1 MKVKSLS
8 RVRLLATPRTAAY
21 QEPTRLLGP
30 WDFPGKS
37 TGVGCQCL
45 LLHAHQA
52 EPNLTAP
59 GKRSYACFAKS
70 LQSCPTLH
78 GPVNCSPL
86 GSSVHGN
93 LLKWAAMPSARG
105 SSRPRDRTC
114 ISCGSL
120 HLGRFSTTE
129 PPGQTKEKPACP
141 YFPRTLPLC
150 FTGRFTQL
158 TLFPGGPSFSE
169 KRGGSSEARLSV
181 RKLNTLLPL
190 FFCVRNPP
198 PSPRFQGL

>member
-8 RVRLLATPRTAAY
+8 RVRLLATPWTAAY
-21 QEPTRLLGP
+21 QEPTRLLRP
-30 WDFPGKS
+30 WDFPAKS
-37 TGVGCQCL
+37 TGVGCQFL

-70 LQSCPTLH
+70 HQSCPTLH
-78 GPVNCSPL
+78 GPVNCNPL

-105 SSRPRDRTC
+105 SSRPRDRTR

-120 HLGRFSTTE
+120 HLGRILYHRATWADQGEAS
-129 PPGQTKEKPACP
+129 
-141 YFPRTLPLC
+141 LS
-150 FTGRFTQL
+150 
-158 TLFPGGPSFSE
+158 LFPPDSAPLLYWPVHTTHHVSRGPLILREEGWF
-169 KRGGSSEARLSV
+169 L
-181 RKLNTLLPL
+181 
-190 FFCVRNPP
+190 
-198 PSPRFQGL
+198 